1 MSTHFD
7 TTSPRF
13 LRPTDVAR
21 LRRNQRRIQ
30 VQRLLVILRNAGV
43 AGIVVIAAIWA
54 WRHTQSD
61 ERFAVRTIEIEGAVH
76 SSRAEVDAITKRYV
90 GLNLFK
96 MDIARVQQDMGGLAW
111 VRRIE
116 IEKKLPDVLRIK
128 ITERNPVALV
138 LNGERI
144 HYVDERGV
152 AFAELAPEVGD
163 DDLPIITGATGAELA
178 RSVNFLRELKQ
189 KDAEVYSRI
198 SEVSPIPP
206 HGFLLF
212 DRQLA
217 AFVYANADDV
227 SPKWRNLYA
236 LAAAEKLEKGD
247 IEYADLRFADRIV
260 LKPVKHLGTGATRNA
275 NGLGMPAGAPQITN

>member
-7 TTSPRF
+7 TTTPRF
-13 LRPTDVAR
+13 FRPADVAR

-30 VQRLLVILRNAGV
+30 VQRLLVVLRNVGV
-43 AGIVVIAAIWA
+43 AALLVFGAVWA

-76 SSRAEVDAITKRYV
+76 ASREDIDAITRQYV

-96 MDIARVQQDMGGLAW
+96 MDIARVQNDMGGLAW
-111 VRRIE
+111 VSRIE

-128 ITERNPVALV
+128 ITERNPVALA
-138 LNGERI
+138 LDGERI

-152 AFAELAPEVGD
+152 KFAELAPEVGD
-163 DDLPIITGATGAELA
+163 DDLPIITGATGRELA
-178 RSVNFLRELKQ
+178 RSVAFLRELKA

-217 AFVYANADDV
+217 AYVYANASDV
-227 SPKWRNLYA
+227 SPKWRNYYA
-236 LAAAEKLEKGD
+236 LAAAEKLGSGD

-260 LKPVKHLGTGATRNA
+260 IKPRKQLTTSAANA
-275 NGLGMPAGAPQITN
+275 PMSGVAQITN